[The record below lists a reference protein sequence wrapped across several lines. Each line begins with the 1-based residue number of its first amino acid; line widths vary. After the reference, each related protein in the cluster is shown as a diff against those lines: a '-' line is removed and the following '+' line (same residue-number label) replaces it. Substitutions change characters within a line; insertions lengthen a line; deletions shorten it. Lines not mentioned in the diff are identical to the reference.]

1 MKKTIIYLLIAGC
14 MVTSCSMTSRLK
26 RAKVRANISLPQ
38 RILAPEEKKGYDQRS
53 VLEFSD
59 LKGKKT
65 TYATTEKDKNGK
77 DQITVEL
84 QGVTVVAK
92 SRTVPERFGKVDI
105 DFVISVP
112 EKLLGKKR
120 QLTLT
125 PRLLKKNEE
134 IPFSDL
140 IISGGR
146 FSKTQLNGYQKYE
159 EYLKAIVPDSAFYSK
174 LVNQQAYRKYLIS
187 YDQSEK
193 RKLRKDSLT
202 WAHYDAF
209 TTKTNKRYLLFNEKM
224 YRSRI
229 WLSKVLGYELIKER
243 YELFERDTIHIS
255 RFFSNR
261 YEAIVSLFPQF
272 HLLRYK
278 SDETT
283 PDKYKR
289 FQTRVRRT
297 YHKLAPEDSISILK
311 RYYRYKR
318 IARNE
323 MLKAEKEKKF
333 AELVK
338 FPKNPSA
345 HLDTVVYRKGR
356 FEYYYHQEVA
366 TDENS
371 KRMQLYLSGHVLNT
385 KRNSYTLPTS
395 DTLSYVV
402 SSMLQFMDLTPRFQQ
417 KIIERKAITSVK
429 AYITFP
435 MGKSTLLESLGENHK
450 EIEKIQEMT
459 KKLTD
464 TGEFLMDSITLV
476 AGSSPEGSYRA
487 NLQLSKSRAESLKK
501 YLRTKLEEVKGID
514 TLLKARWRG
523 EDWNGLIRLINE
535 TTAFY
540 PKSELLKLVDKSG
553 NPDQKEKMLKIQFP
567 AQYAIIRKEL
577 YPQLRA
583 VDFTFHVHRAGMI
596 KDTIHTT
603 EPDTLYAD
611 AIKLMQERKYS
622 KALTIL
628 TEYNDWNTAIC
639 LMSLGYDEN
648 ACNLLLKEKLS
659 ADREYLLAILTARLN
674 REEEAV
680 KYYRHACEMD
690 DSKRWRGALDPEINR
705 LIKKYDLNKE
715 NPSK

>member
-1 MKKTIIYLLIAGC
+1 
-14 MVTSCSMTSRLK
+14 
-26 RAKVRANISLPQ
+26 
-38 RILAPEEKKGYDQRS
+38 
-53 VLEFSD
+53 
-59 LKGKKT
+59 
-65 TYATTEKDKNGK
+65 
-77 DQITVEL
+77 
-84 QGVTVVAK
+84 
-92 SRTVPERFGKVDI
+92 
-105 DFVISVP
+105 
-112 EKLLGKKR
+112 
-120 QLTLT
+120 
-125 PRLLKKNEE
+125 
-134 IPFSDL
+134 
-140 IISGGR
+140 
-146 FSKTQLNGYQKYE
+146 
-159 EYLKAIVPDSAFYSK
+159 
-174 LVNQQAYRKYLIS
+174 
-187 YDQSEK
+187 
-193 RKLRKDSLT
+193 
-202 WAHYDAF
+202 
-209 TTKTNKRYLLFNEKM
+209 
-224 YRSRI
+224 
-229 WLSKVLGYELIKER
+229 
-243 YELFERDTIHIS
+243 
-255 RFFSNR
+255 
-261 YEAIVSLFPQF
+261 
-272 HLLRYK
+272 
-278 SDETT
+278 
-283 PDKYKR
+283 
-289 FQTRVRRT
+289 
-297 YHKLAPEDSISILK
+297 
-311 RYYRYKR
+311 
-318 IARNE
+318 
-323 MLKAEKEKKF
+323 
-333 AELVK
+333 
-338 FPKNPSA
+338 
-345 HLDTVVYRKGR
+345 
-356 FEYYYHQEVA
+356 
-366 TDENS
+366 
-371 KRMQLYLSGHVLNT
+371 MQLYLTGHVLNT

-435 MGKSTLLESLGENHK
+435 VGKSTLIESLGENCK
-450 EIEKIQEMT
+450 EIEKVQEMT

-487 NLQLSKSRAESLKK
+487 NLQLSKSRAESLKR
-501 YLRTKLEEVKGID
+501 YLRTKLNEIKGID
-514 TLLKARWRG
+514 TLLKACWRG

-540 PKSELLKLVDKSG
+540 PKSELLKLVDKLG
-553 NPDQKEKMLKIQFP
+553 NPDQKEKILKIQFP

-648 ACNLLLKEKLS
+648 ACNLLLKEKFS

-674 REEEAV
+674 REEEAL

>member
-1 MKKTIIYLLIAGC
+1 MKKTIIYLLLAGC
-14 MVTSCSMTSRLK
+14 IVTSCSMTSQLK

-38 RILAPEEKKGYDQRS
+38 RILAPEQKKGYDQRS

-105 DFVISVP
+105 DFVVSVS
-112 EKLLGKKR
+112 EKLLGEKR

-146 FSKTQLNGYQKYE
+146 FSKTQLNGYKKYE
-159 EYLKAIVPDSAFYSK
+159 EYLKTIIPDSAFLDK
-174 LVNQQAYRKYLIS
+174 LVNQKAYRRYFVS

-193 RKLRKDSLT
+193 RKLRKDSLI

-209 TTKTNKRYLLFNEKM
+209 TAKTNKRYILFNEKM
-224 YRSRI
+224 YRNRI
-229 WLSKVLGYELIKER
+229 WLSKALGYELIKDR

-255 RFFSNR
+255 RFFGHR

-272 HLLRYK
+272 HLLRFK
-278 SDETT
+278 SDNTT
-283 PDKYKR
+283 PYKYKR
-289 FQTRVRRT
+289 FPARIRRT
-297 YHKLAPEDSISILK
+297 YHKLTPEDSISILK

-323 MLKAEKEKKF
+323 KLKAEKEKKF

-338 FPKNPSA
+338 FPKNPNA
-345 HLDTVVYRKGR
+345 HLDTVIYRKGR

-385 KRNSYTLPTS
+385 NRNSYTLPTS

-402 SSMLQFMDLTPRFQQ
+402 SSMLQFMDLTPRYQQ
-417 KIIERKAITSVK
+417 KIVERKAITSVK

-435 MGKSTLLESLGENHK
+435 VGKSTLLESLGENRK
-450 EIEKIQEMT
+450 EIEKVQEMT

-464 TGEFLMDSITLV
+464 TDEFLMDSITLV
-476 AGSSPEGSYRA
+476 AGSSPEGSYSA

-501 YLRTKLEEVKGID
+501 YLRTKLNEIKGID

-553 NPDQKEKMLKIQFP
+553 NPDQKEKMLKAQLP

-659 ADREYLLAILTARLN
+659 ADREYLLAILIARLN

>member
-1 MKKTIIYLLIAGC
+1 MKKRIIYLLLAGC
-14 MVTSCSMTSRLK
+14 IVTSCSMTSRLK
-26 RAKVRANISLPQ
+26 RAKVRANIFLPQ
-38 RILAPEEKKGYDQRS
+38 RILAPEEKKGYDRRS

-105 DFVISVP
+105 DFVVSVP

-120 QLTLT
+120 QLTLI

-134 IPFSDL
+134 IPFGDL

-159 EYLKAIVPDSAFYSK
+159 EYLKTIVPDSAFFDK
-174 LVNQQAYRKYLIS
+174 LVNQKAYRRYFVS

-193 RKLRKDSLT
+193 RKLKKDSLT

-209 TTKTNKRYLLFNEKM
+209 TTKTNKRYLLFNEKI

-229 WLSKVLGYELIKER
+229 WLNKVLGYELIKDR

-255 RFFSNR
+255 RFFGHR
-261 YEAIVSLFPQF
+261 YEAIIRLFPQF
-272 HLLRYK
+272 HLLRSK

-297 YHKLAPEDSISILK
+297 YHKLTPEDSISILK

-323 MLKAEKEKKF
+323 KLKAEKEMKF

-338 FPKNPSA
+338 FPKNPNA
-345 HLDTVVYRKGR
+345 HLDTVIYRKGK

-385 KRNSYTLPTS
+385 NRNSYALPTS

-402 SSMLQFMDLTPRFQQ
+402 SSMLQFMDMTPRFQQ

-435 MGKSTLLESLGENHK
+435 VGKSTLIESLGENHK
-450 EIEKIQEMT
+450 EIEKVQEMT

-476 AGSSPEGSYRA
+476 AGSSPEGNYRA
-487 NLQLSKSRAESLKK
+487 NLQLSKSRAESLKR
-501 YLRTKLEEVKGID
+501 YLRTKLNEIKGID

-523 EDWNGLIRLINE
+523 EDWDGLIRLINE

-540 PKSELLKLVDKSG
+540 PKSELLKLVDKPD

-567 AQYAIIRKEL
+567 LQYAVIRKEL

-583 VDFTFHVHRAGMI
+583 VDFTFHIHRAGMI

-628 TEYNDWNTAIC
+628 NEYNDWNTAIC

-674 REEEAV
+674 REEDAV

-690 DSKRWRGALDPEINR
+690 DSKRWRGALDPEINQ

-715 NPSK
+715 NTSK